1 MLQLQVTDERG
12 TVTSHIVTEFPLLIG
27 RSSRAQVRLHSAGVW
42 EEHAQ
47 IYPAE
52 SSRYPDQH
60 RYVLQAVGQS
70 LVSINGEIISG
81 KELAIGDE
89 ILVGAARLTVSL
101 APPAQKRLAVHEWLV
116 WGLLLLV
123 VVCEALVILVAE

>member
-1 MLQLQVTDERG
+1 MLQLHVTDERG
-12 TVTSHIVTEFPLLIG
+12 TVTSHIATEFPLLIG
-27 RSSRAQVRLHSAGVW
+27 RSSQAQVRLHSPGVW
-42 EEHAQ
+42 EEHARV
-47 IYPAE
+47 YLAE
-52 SSRYPDQH
+52 SSRYPNQH

-70 LVSINGEIISG
+70 LVSINGEIISD

-101 APPAQKRLAVHEWLV
+101 APPAQKRLALHEWLV